1 MSPIESASWTS
12 LEGMSLFTYKAAA
25 QRIATLDVSP
35 VELRE
40 LAQKVGRN
48 PSRGIEFDDVRSR
61 HKTGYRARTL
71 RLAADLIESREA
83 R

>member
-1 MSPIESASWTS
+1 
-12 LEGMSLFTYKAAA
+12 
-25 QRIATLDVSP
+25 